1 MGVSSWAQQ
10 QRVVNQVKGRQNVQL
25 SLLVSEMKALTQ
37 NQKVGQKKLKKKKK
51 NLLTRMNKRWHIL
64 KYVNFAY

>member
-37 NQKVGQKKLKKKKK
+37 NQKVGQKNLKKKK

>member
-37 NQKVGQKKLKKKKK
+37 NQKVGQKNLKKKKK
-51 NLLTRMNKRWHIL
+51 NLLTHMHKRWHIL

>member
-37 NQKVGQKKLKKKKK
+37 NQKVGQKNLKKKKK
-51 NLLTRMNKRWHIL
+51 EFINSYEQKM
-64 KYVNFAY
+64 AYP